1 VTGYSVFVGRSRS
14 PRGPFVDRQGVPLT
28 ASRTGGTIV
37 VTPNGNRWVGTGH
50 NAVITDPSGQD
61 WLVYHA
67 IDRNQPWLDDP
78 FGINRRPTLIDRL
91 DWIGGWPVVRAGRY
105 ASDDPQRAP
114 QTPRLADAFE
124 SGISSAWQRD
134 AGFVVASGPD
144 GKFARRTGSDCRP
157 AALTSRAGLGGD
169 VLVRAAVRTDTG
181 GTAGL
186 ALGRRGGR
194 WATQVTVTGA
204 QLTVRSGGRTWTATL
219 PGALGSTDWKELS
232 VEVNDGVLTARV
244 GPSGLPGHEPVAV
257 RAAVGRGATSGR
269 FGVLAG
275 CADVD
280 DVTAATLVHPVTR
293 AVAPPRVGRVDP
305 AYSDEFTTALGPQ
318 WTWVRPPAD
327 LPQVENGQLVWPTQA
342 GDLTGPGNDASV
354 LLRDPPAGDWT
365 VETKVTIDLGVE
377 TVRNFQQ
384 AGLVVYENDDS
395 FLRLTHVAIWNTRT
409 TEYGKEQIEAGQP
422 AYGSMLVAPPADT
435 TWLRLTHRTSPTGE
449 HTYRASVSTDG
460 VHWIWGGVW
469 TLPAGTDARIGLVS
483 HGGVGATAQFDYFRV
498 LRP

>member
-1 VTGYSVFVGRSRS
+1 
-14 PRGPFVDRQGVPLT
+14 VDRQGVPLS

-50 NAVITDPSGQD
+50 NAMVTDPSGQD

-105 ASDDPQRAP
+105 ASDDQQRAP

-144 GKFARRTGSDCRP
+144 GKFARHTASDCRP

-186 ALGRRGGR
+186 ALGRRGDR
-194 WATQVTVTGA
+194 WATEVTVTGA
-204 QLTVRSGGRTWTATL
+204 QLTVRSGGRTWTGTL
-219 PGALGSTDWKELS
+219 PGALGPADWKELS
-232 VEVNDGVLTARV
+232 VEVSDGVLTARV

-257 RAAVGRGATSGR
+257 RATVGQGATSGR

-280 DVTAATLVHPVTR
+280 DVTAATLVQPVTR
-293 AVAPPRVGRVDP
+293 AVAPPRVGGVDP
-305 AYSDEFTTALGPQ
+305 RTLTSS
-318 WTWVRPPAD
+318 RPRS
-327 LPQVENGQLVWPTQA
+327 VHS
-342 GDLTGPGNDASV
+342 GPGSARRPTCRRWRTGSSGG
-354 LLRDPPAGDWT
+354 R
-365 VETKVTIDLGVE
+365 
-377 TVRNFQQ
+377 RRQ
-384 AGLVVYENDDS
+384 A
-395 FLRLTHVAIWNTRT
+395 T
-409 TEYGKEQIEAGQP
+409 
-422 AYGSMLVAPPADT
+422 
-435 TWLRLTHRTSPTGE
+435 
-449 HTYRASVSTDG
+449 
-460 VHWIWGGVW
+460 
-469 TLPAGTDARIGLVS
+469 
-483 HGGVGATAQFDYFRV
+483 
-498 LRP
+498 

>member
-1 VTGYSVFVGRSRS
+1 MV
-14 PRGPFVDRQGVPLT
+14 
-28 ASRTGGTIV
+28 
-37 VTPNGNRWVGTGH
+37 
-50 NAVITDPSGQD
+50 TDPSGQD

-144 GKFARRTGSDCRP
+144 GKFARHTASDCRP

-186 ALGRRGGR
+186 ALGRRGDR
-194 WATQVTVTGA
+194 WATEVTVTGA
-204 QLTVRSGGRTWTATL
+204 QLTVRSGGRTWTGTL
-219 PGALGSTDWKELS
+219 PGALGPADWKELS
-232 VEVNDGVLTARV
+232 VEVSDGVLTARV

-257 RAAVGRGATSGR
+257 RATVGRGATSGR

-280 DVTAATLVHPVTR
+280 DVTAATLVRPVTR
-293 AVAPPRVGRVDP
+293 AVAPPRVGGVDP

-327 LPQVENGQLVWPTQA
+327 LPQVENGQLGWPTQA

-409 TEYGKEQIEAGQP
+409 TEYGKEQIEAGRP

-483 HGGVGATAQFDYFRV
+483 HGGVGATARFDYFRV